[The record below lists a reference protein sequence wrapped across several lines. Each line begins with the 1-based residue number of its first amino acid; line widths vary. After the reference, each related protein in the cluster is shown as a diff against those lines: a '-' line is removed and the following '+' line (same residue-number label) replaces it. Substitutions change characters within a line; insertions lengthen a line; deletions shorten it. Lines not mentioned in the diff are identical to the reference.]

1 MVTRST
7 TPQRD
12 WKVKSGLGRKEQYG
26 RPAVSAEE
34 RAKCSPLI
42 AAPILQRR
50 KRRPKG
56 RADKEHS
63 QKKS

>member
-42 AAPILQRR
+42 AALILDQCSELAEEETEAQ
-50 KRRPKG
+50 G
-56 RADKEHS
+56 
-63 QKKS
+63 QG

>member
-26 RPAVSAEE
+26 CPAVSAEE
-34 RAKCSPLI
+34 RAKGSPLI
-42 AAPILQRR
+42 AAPILDQCSELAEEETEAQ
-50 KRRPKG
+50 G
-56 RADKEHS
+56 
-63 QKKS
+63 QG